1 MENTRPLKG
10 NLWDKDKGT
19 VCLLVCEWINRQ
31 LTYNGTWPHCVHEQA
46 VLTSASPKDTTL
58 IVFHS
63 NLKNRWFW
71 LYSWEFYFLPL
82 SCDLATFERKSF
94 KSTIFKTPPPRR
106 RRRMSTKS
114 PWSINVFLSNIIF
127 CKQCTWLPL
136 VSDNYCKVTSGTNWR
151 HSIDLRSLVSRMIAV
166 PTGSA
171 EEHWKQLGAALS
183 SPFFTLWFCIWQ
195 SRGDLSLWRS
205 GPHSF

>member
-1 MENTRPLKG
+1 MTTLCPWTGCSHL
-10 NLWDKDKGT
+10 
-19 VCLLVCEWINRQ
+19 CLSERHHIN
-31 LTYNGTWPHCVHEQA
+31 CVSFKPQEQM
-46 VLTSASPKDTTL
+46 VLALFLGVLLSASVMWSGHL
-58 IVFHS
+58 
-63 NLKNRWFW
+63 W
-71 LYSWEFYFLPL
+71 
-82 SCDLATFERKSF
+82 KSF